1 MAAVEQ
7 VIEVHDLHIW
17 EITSGQAAMSAHV
30 LVVPG
35 GDCHRVRRVLQSQLQ
50 AEHGISHA
58 TLQVDHLG
66 DEDGQVLQISHAAPG
81 NGNGNRSGSGHCED
95 THGPVHRTGPH
106 DH

>member
-1 MAAVEQ
+1 MAAVAQ

-17 EITSGQAAMSAHV
+17 EITSGQAALSAHV

-35 GDCHRVRRVLQSQLQ
+35 GDCHRVRRVLQGQLR
-50 AEHGISHA
+50 ADYGISHA

-66 DEDGQVLQISHAAPG
+66 DADAEVLQISHTVPG
-81 NGNGNRSGSGHCED
+81 AETGGCED